1 MTHLSYTCCCRES
14 GILLC
19 FLIMYFVQNLH
30 IILGVILKVKDLLK
44 VGIESE
50 DRTLYR
56 SLLLDVSLSLSV
68 LLN

>member
-1 MTHLSYTCCCRES
+1 
-14 GILLC
+14 LLC